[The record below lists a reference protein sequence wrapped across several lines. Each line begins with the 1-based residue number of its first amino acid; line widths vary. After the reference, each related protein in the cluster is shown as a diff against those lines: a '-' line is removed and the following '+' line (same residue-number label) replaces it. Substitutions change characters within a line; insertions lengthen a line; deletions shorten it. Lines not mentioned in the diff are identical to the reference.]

1 MSVAVGDAAKEPGS
15 AQFNARLVA
24 LEDVDLVRLHLLGAS
39 LMYEGVSQD
48 ILSNHAANLV
58 YRHRDALG
66 TLTGVERRLTLSSLL
81 REGNQNVPGWY
92 WVRDMS
98 DERVSQWLEDVAM
111 VHPDENVRISILNLL
126 SAQPDLPGMTRT
138 NELVGAALSQ
148 PSDEMRTA
156 ALNYADRFGYSG
168 TADIIVGRIGDMP
181 EALKQKAIVAIGRI
195 LARQDPN
202 LALDLL
208 IKTSSKPDGR
218 LLTLIGEANDTLD
231 VPKLRQILVH
241 KSSTLRV
248 MAAGGLARKDLLTAE
263 EAKALLSDSVARARA
278 IGIRRLI
285 TLGEQLTADNIR
297 ELLAGDSKEQEKKSL
312 ALLLATQDTISSD
325 DLVEELFSTL
335 SYDELIPLVS
345 WFSQDG
351 RVAYKVLG
359 LMHFDRFGDRVR
371 TDIADR
377 FSTFH
382 EAEKHALRARFR
394 AMLDKHDASDAT
406 SSALV
411 EDAAEK
417 AIAQGADL
425 DDFITSR
432 FVSAALA
439 ALAKNGSANDL
450 AIARQHLDSKD
461 SASREAALEL
471 VSRFGNDTDVE
482 PLLDLAEREYGEISE
497 RAAKTA
503 LALSADRWIRAK
515 QYLEREARPFLR
527 VGIDELGA
535 HTEFPSKWPELVP
548 YLFVNNAS
556 VRLATAKLLCSR
568 LENADLVGLLNQC
581 LEAET
586 YYYDVVT
593 SLDRSIYGPTAWR
606 SI

>member
-1 MSVAVGDAAKEPGS
+1 
-15 AQFNARLVA
+15 
-24 LEDVDLVRLHLLGAS
+24 
-39 LMYEGVSQD
+39 
-48 ILSNHAANLV
+48 
-58 YRHRDALG
+58 
-66 TLTGVERRLTLSSLL
+66 
-81 REGNQNVPGWY
+81 
-92 WVRDMS
+92 
-98 DERVSQWLEDVAM
+98 M
-111 VHPDENVRISILNLL
+111 VHPDGNVRISILKLL

-156 ALNYADRFGYSG
+156 ALNYADHFGDSG

-202 LALDLL
+202 LALDRL
-208 IKTSSKPDGR
+208 IKTSNKPDGR

-248 MAAGGLARKDLLTAE
+248 MAADGLARKDLLTAE

-312 ALLLATQDTISSD
+312 SLWLAAQDTISSD

-377 FSTFH
+377 FATFH

-394 AMLDKHDASDAT
+394 AVLDEHGASDAT

-432 FVSAALA
+432 FVSGALT
-439 ALAKNGSANDL
+439 ALAKNGSASDL

-568 LENADLVGLLNQC
+568 LENADLIGLLNQC